1 MVATYRK
8 FTMAALT
15 GAALIFALAGV
26 AAAHSGSVVASET
39 CSTWSVTVSLANN
52 TTPDRTVVV
61 TTTIPGT
68 VGIAGNHYNTSFG
81 QIWSASGAAPA
92 TGTVTLKIYNGSS
105 VEFTTSA
112 SIAPAKGCATPT
124 PFQSFQGE
132 NSTPIVTATPFK
144 SATPTLEITA
154 PPTARPTDPADPT
167 PFQSFQ
173 GETATPSSSPFQSFQ
188 GETATPV
195 HGGTPPPTSTGDG
208 SSSGGSTPLFAVL
221 ICLAFAGLGL
231 AAVEAQRRSVTR

>member
-8 FTMAALT
+8 FTLAALT
-15 GAALIFALAGV
+15 GIALIFALAGV

-52 TTPDRTVVV
+52 TTSDRTVVV

-112 SIAPAKGCATPT
+112 SIAPAKSCATPT

-132 NSTPIVTATPFK
+132 TSTPIVTATPFK

-173 GETATPSSSPFQSFQ
+173 GETATPVQ
-188 GETATPV
+188 
-195 HGGTPPPTSTGDG
+195 GGTPPPTSTVDG

>member
-8 FTMAALT
+8 FTLAALA
-15 GAALIFALAGV
+15 GAALILALAGAV
-26 AAAHSGSVVASET
+26 TAHSGSVVTSET

-52 TTPDRTVVV
+52 TTADRTVVV

-105 VEFTTSA
+105 VEFTTSG
-112 SIAPAKGCATPT
+112 SISPAKGCA
-124 PFQSFQGE
+124 S
-132 NSTPIVTATPFK
+132 
-144 SATPTLEITA
+144 
-154 PPTARPTDPADPT
+154 PT

-173 GETATPSSSPFQSFQ
+173 GETAPPIVTASPIKSAAPTLEITAPPTALPTDPANPTPFQSFQGETAIPSSSPFQSFQ

-195 HGGTPPPTSTGDG
+195 HGSTPPPTSTGSG
-208 SSSGGSTPLFAVL
+208 SSGNGSTPLIAIL

-231 AAVEAQRRSVTR
+231 TAIEAQRRSATR